1 MTTVDITLRVNGA
14 TCTGSPEARKT
25 LADFLRDDLNLTGT
39 HVGCEHGVCGACTVI
54 VDGRA
59 VRSCL
64 MLAVQ
69 AAGSEVTTIEGLA
82 PDGGLGTL
90 QQAMWDS
97 HSFQCGFCTPGFV
110 MQAAAFLSDHP
121 DAGEQQIREALSGN
135 ICRCTG
141 YQSIIDGV
149 LLAAERTREAL
160 SEGATMTAI
169 AAERYTGASIKRSE
183 DPRILTGAGRY
194 VDDIK
199 LPGMLHAA
207 FVRSP
212 LAHGRVLSVDV
223 SAARTLPGVVAALT
237 GADLETMTVPGPDAL
252 MALLSWAGPTPEFTL
267 LATDKVRF
275 MGDPVAIVI
284 AESRYL
290 AEDGCELVEVEYDDL
305 PPVMNAAFALDP
317 SSPPLFA
324 NLGDNIARPHSRSE
338 FGDVSGTFANAD
350 RIIDF
355 HIDVHRH
362 QNVPMEGRACIAS
375 YDAGLGVMT
384 VYAATQSVHVSRI
397 AVAMR
402 LGMEP
407 DKVRV
412 LAGDIGGS
420 FGLKIGASR
429 EELAVAAAS
438 RLVGQPV
445 KWIEDR
451 GENLTA
457 SGQAREESF
466 DVRAAVSNDGDLLGL
481 DVKMVI
487 DTGSYPGMGAMLP
500 ATIEAMLP
508 GPYKLAALGFESTA
522 VTTNKA
528 CYVAYRGPWASE
540 TFVRERVLDLIAK
553 DAGLDP
559 VEIRLRN
566 VAPRTDPPALMITG
580 RPLAGVT
587 TRESLERIGQLVD
600 FPAFRRRQA
609 EARAQGRFLGIG
621 VATFIEAA
629 PGPRSPE
636 GSSGPMGTESMRLR
650 LEEDGIVALF
660 TGQMPHGQSHQTTLA
675 QIAADEFGVP
685 FEQVRIVVGDTDVV
699 PFGLTG
705 GSRSATMTGGV
716 ALHGARQLKAKVLDF
731 AAHLMEASAQDLLI
745 TDGNVWVRGDPAS
758 AIAVTEVARRAASGQ
773 FGAGV
778 DAELEV
784 EATFD
789 GGEGG
794 WSGGT
799 HCAIVDVDVETG
811 IVKVERYVAV
821 EDCGALINP
830 AVVEGQIRGGI
841 AQGIG
846 AVLLERSAYGEDGS
860 FQSSTFMDYLMPTA
874 CDVPRIEIEHLETVP
889 LDADVN
895 FRGVGEG
902 GMIVAPPTVVNAI
915 EDALSPFGVRIYEQH
930 LPPARILELIAA
942 ADSGR

>member
-1 MTTVDITLRVNGA
+1 
-14 TCTGSPEARKT
+14 
-25 LADFLRDDLNLTGT
+25 
-39 HVGCEHGVCGACTVI
+39 
-54 VDGRA
+54 
-59 VRSCL
+59 
-64 MLAVQ
+64 
-69 AAGSEVTTIEGLA
+69 
-82 PDGGLGTL
+82 
-90 QQAMWDS
+90 
-97 HSFQCGFCTPGFV
+97 
-110 MQAAAFLSDHP
+110 
-121 DAGEQQIREALSGN
+121 
-135 ICRCTG
+135 
-141 YQSIIDGV
+141 
-149 LLAAERTREAL
+149 
-160 SEGATMTAI
+160 MTAI

-183 DPRILTGAGRY
+183 DPRILTGTGRY

-212 LAHGRVLSVDV
+212 MAHARVLSVDV
-223 SAARTLPGVVAALT
+223 SAARELPGVVAAFT
-237 GADLETMTVPGPDAL
+237 GADMEAMTVPGPDAL
-252 MALLSWAGPTPEFTL
+252 MALIGWAGPNPEFTL

-275 MGDPVAIVI
+275 AGDPVALVI

-290 AEDGCELVEVEYDDL
+290 AEDGCELVEVEYDEL
-305 PPVMNAAFALDP
+305 PPVMNASFALDP
-317 SSPPLFA
+317 GSPPLFA
-324 NLGDNIARPHSRSE
+324 NLGDNIARPHARSE
-338 FGDVSGTFANAD
+338 FGDVSATFGNTD
-350 RIIDF
+350 RVFGFRIG
-355 HIDVHRH
+355 VHRH
-362 QNVPMEGRACIAS
+362 QNVPMEGRGCVAS
-375 YDAGLGVMT
+375 YDADLGVMT
-384 VYAATQSVHVSRI
+384 VYAATQGVHVTKI

-402 LGMEP
+402 LGMEQ

-412 LAGDIGGS
+412 VAGDIGGS

-429 EELAVAAAS
+429 EELAVAAAA
-438 RLVGQPV
+438 RAVGQPV
-445 KWIEDR
+445 KWVEDR

-487 DTGSYPGMGAMLP
+487 DTGSYPGMGAMVP
-500 ATIEAMLP
+500 AIVEAMFP

-540 TFVRERVLDLIAK
+540 TFVRERILDLIAK
-553 DAGLDP
+553 DLGLDP
-559 VEIRLRN
+559 LGIRLRN
-566 VAPRTDPPALMITG
+566 AAPRTDPPLAMITG
-580 RPLAGVT
+580 RPLVGVT
-587 TRESLERIGQLVD
+587 TRESLERLAHLVD

-609 EARAQGRFLGIG
+609 EARARGRYLGIG

-629 PGPRSPE
+629 PGPREP
-636 GSSGPMGTESMRLR
+636 GGPSGPLGTGSMRLR
-650 LEEDGIVALF
+650 LTEDGIVALF

-685 FEQVRIVVGDTDVV
+685 FEQVRVVVGDSDVV

-705 GSRSATMTGGV
+705 GSRSATMAGGA

-731 AAHLMEASAQDLLI
+731 ASHLMEASARDLQI
-745 TDGNVWVRGDPAS
+745 TDGRVWVRGDPAS
-758 AIAVTEVARRAASGQ
+758 AIAVGEVARRAASSQ
-773 FGAGV
+773 FGADV
-778 DAELEV
+778 DANLEV
-784 EATFD
+784 EASFD
-789 GGEGG
+789 GGAGG

-811 IVKVERYVAV
+811 LVTVERYVVA

-830 AVVEGQIRGGI
+830 AIVDGQIRGGV

-846 AVLLERSAYGEDGS
+846 AVLLERTAYDEDGNC
-860 FQSSTFMDYLMPTA
+860 QSATFMDYLVPTT
-874 CDVPRIEIEHLETVP
+874 CDVPRIEIEHLETVA

-902 GMIVAPPTVVNAI
+902 GMIVAPPTIVNAI

-942 ADSGR
+942 AGSGQ

>member
-1 MTTVDITLRVNGA
+1 
-14 TCTGSPEARKT
+14 
-25 LADFLRDDLNLTGT
+25 
-39 HVGCEHGVCGACTVI
+39 
-54 VDGRA
+54 
-59 VRSCL
+59 
-64 MLAVQ
+64 
-69 AAGSEVTTIEGLA
+69 
-82 PDGGLGTL
+82 
-90 QQAMWDS
+90 
-97 HSFQCGFCTPGFV
+97 
-110 MQAAAFLSDHP
+110 
-121 DAGEQQIREALSGN
+121 
-135 ICRCTG
+135 
-141 YQSIIDGV
+141 
-149 LLAAERTREAL
+149 
-160 SEGATMTAI
+160 MTAI

-212 LAHGRVLSVDV
+212 MAHARVLSVDV
-223 SAARTLPGVVAALT
+223 SAARALPGVVAVLT
-237 GADLETMTVPGPDAL
+237 GAEVEAMTVPGPDAL
-252 MALLSWAGPTPEFTL
+252 MALVGWAGPTPEFTL
-267 LATDKVRF
+267 LATDKVRLV
-275 MGDPVAIVI
+275 GDPVAVVI
-284 AESRYL
+284 AESRYV
-290 AEDGCELVEVEYDDL
+290 AEDGCELVEVEYDAL
-305 PPVMNAAFALDP
+305 PPVTNASFALDP
-317 SSPPLFA
+317 GSPPLFA
-324 NLGDNIARPHSRSE
+324 NLADNIARPHSRSE
-338 FGDVSGTFANAD
+338 FGDVPATFAKAD
-350 RIIDF
+350 RVF
-355 HIDVHRH
+355 GFRIDVHRH
-362 QNVPMEGRACIAS
+362 QNVPMEGRGCVAS
-375 YDAGLGVMT
+375 YDADLGVMT
-384 VYAATQSVHVSRI
+384 VYAATQSVHVSKI

-402 LGMEP
+402 LGMEQ

-429 EELAVAAAS
+429 EELAAAAAS
-438 RLVGQPV
+438 RALRRPV
-445 KWIEDR
+445 KWVEDR
-451 GENLTA
+451 GENLTT

-466 DVRAAVSNDGDLLGL
+466 DVRAAISNDGDLLGL

-487 DTGSYPGMGAMLP
+487 DTGSYPSLGVTVP
-500 ATIEAMLP
+500 AIVEAMLP

-528 CYVAYRGPWASE
+528 SYVAYRGPWASE
-540 TFVRERVLDLIAK
+540 TFVRERILDLIAK
-553 DAGLDP
+553 DLGLDP

-566 VAPRTDPPALMITG
+566 VAPRTDPPTMMITG
-580 RPLAGVT
+580 RPLVGVT
-587 TRESLERIGQLVD
+587 SKESLERVAQLVD

-609 EARAQGRFLGIG
+609 EARARGRYLGIG

-629 PGPRSPE
+629 PGPRPPE
-636 GSSGPMGTESMRLR
+636 GPSGPLGTESMRLR
-650 LEEDGIVALF
+650 LTEDGIVVLF
-660 TGQMPHGQSHQTTLA
+660 TGQMPHGQSHETTLA

-685 FEQVRIVVGDTDVV
+685 FEQVRVVVGDSDIV

-745 TDGNVWVRGDPAS
+745 SDGNVWVRGDPAS
-758 AIAVTEVARRAASGQ
+758 AIPVSEIAGRAASGS
-773 FGAGV
+773 FGADV
-778 DAELEV
+778 DAVLQV

-799 HCAIVDVDVETG
+799 HCAIVEVDAETG

-830 AVVEGQIRGGI
+830 AVVEGQIRGGV

-846 AVLLERSAYGEDGS
+846 AVLLERSAYGEDGT
-860 FQSSTFMDYLMPTA
+860 FQSATFMDYLMPTA
-874 CDVPRIEIEHLETVP
+874 CDIPRIEIEHLETVP

-930 LPPARILELIAA
+930 LPPARILELIAEG
-942 ADSGR
+942 DPGR

>member
-1 MTTVDITLRVNGA
+1 
-14 TCTGSPEARKT
+14 
-25 LADFLRDDLNLTGT
+25 
-39 HVGCEHGVCGACTVI
+39 
-54 VDGRA
+54 
-59 VRSCL
+59 
-64 MLAVQ
+64 
-69 AAGSEVTTIEGLA
+69 
-82 PDGGLGTL
+82 
-90 QQAMWDS
+90 
-97 HSFQCGFCTPGFV
+97 
-110 MQAAAFLSDHP
+110 
-121 DAGEQQIREALSGN
+121 
-135 ICRCTG
+135 
-141 YQSIIDGV
+141 
-149 LLAAERTREAL
+149 
-160 SEGATMTAI
+160 MTAI

-212 LAHGRVLSVDV
+212 LAHARVLSADA
-223 SAARTLPGVVAALT
+223 SAARALPGVVAVLT
-237 GADLETMTVPGPDAL
+237 GADLESMTVPGPDAL
-252 MALLSWAGPTPEFTL
+252 MALMGWAGPTPEFTL

-275 MGDPVAIVI
+275 VGDPVAVVI
-284 AESRYL
+284 AESRYV
-290 AEDGCELVEVEYDDL
+290 AEDGCDLVEVEYDDL
-305 PPVMNAAFALDP
+305 PPIVKAGFALDP

-324 NLGDNIARPHSRSE
+324 NLGDNIARPHSRTE
-338 FGDVSGTFANAD
+338 FGDVSGTFADAD
-350 RIIDF
+350 RIIDV

-362 QNVPMEGRACIAS
+362 QNVPMEGRGCVAS
-375 YDAGLGVMT
+375 YDADLGVMT

-397 AVAMR
+397 AIATR
-402 LGMEP
+402 LGLEP
-407 DKVRV
+407 DQVRV

-438 RLVGQPV
+438 RLVGRPV
-445 KWIEDR
+445 KWVEDR
-451 GENLTA
+451 SENLTA

-466 DVRAAVSNDGDLLGL
+466 DVRAAVSNDGGLLGL

-487 DTGSYPGMGAMLP
+487 DTGAYPGMGVMVP
-500 ATIEAMLP
+500 DIIQAMLP
-508 GPYKLAALGFESTA
+508 GPYNLGALGFESTA
-522 VTTNKA
+522 AITGKA
-528 CYVAYRGPWASE
+528 SYVAYRGPWASE
-540 TFVRERVLDLIAK
+540 TFVRERVLDLIAN
-553 DAGLDP
+553 DLGLDP

-566 VAPRTDPPALMITG
+566 FAPRTDPPTMMITG

-587 TRESLERIGQLVD
+587 SKESLERIGQLVD

-636 GSSGPMGTESMRLR
+636 GASGPMGLESMRLR

-675 QIAADEFGVP
+675 QIAADEFGVS
-685 FEQVRIVVGDTDVV
+685 FEQVRVVVGDSAVV

-705 GSRSATMTGGV
+705 GSRSATMAGGV

-731 AAHLMEASAQDLLI
+731 AAHLMEVSAQDLLI

-758 AIAVTEVARRAASGQ
+758 VIAVSEVARRSASGQ
-773 FGAGV
+773 FGNDV
-778 DAELEV
+778 DAKLEV

-799 HCAIVDVDVETG
+799 HCAIVEVDVETG

-860 FQSSTFMDYLMPTA
+860 FQSATFMDYLMPTA

-930 LPPARILELIAA
+930 LPPARILELIA
-942 ADSGR
+942 GE

>member
-1 MTTVDITLRVNGA
+1 
-14 TCTGSPEARKT
+14 
-25 LADFLRDDLNLTGT
+25 
-39 HVGCEHGVCGACTVI
+39 
-54 VDGRA
+54 
-59 VRSCL
+59 
-64 MLAVQ
+64 
-69 AAGSEVTTIEGLA
+69 
-82 PDGGLGTL
+82 
-90 QQAMWDS
+90 
-97 HSFQCGFCTPGFV
+97 
-110 MQAAAFLSDHP
+110 
-121 DAGEQQIREALSGN
+121 
-135 ICRCTG
+135 
-141 YQSIIDGV
+141 
-149 LLAAERTREAL
+149 
-160 SEGATMTAI
+160 MTAI

-212 LAHGRVLSVDV
+212 LAHARVLSVDV
-223 SAARTLPGVVAALT
+223 SAARALPGVAAVLT
-237 GADLETMTVPGPDAL
+237 GADLEAMTVPGPDAL
-252 MALLSWAGPTPEFTL
+252 MALMGWAGPTPEFTL

-275 MGDPVAIVI
+275 VGDPVAVVI

-305 PPVMNAAFALDP
+305 PPVTNASFALDP
-317 SSPPLFA
+317 NSPPLFA
-324 NLGDNIARPHSRSE
+324 NLGDNIARPHERSE
-338 FGDVSGTFANAD
+338 FGDVSATFANAD
-350 RIIDF
+350 RVIDSR
-355 HIDVHRH
+355 IDVHRH
-362 QNVPMEGRACIAS
+362 QNVPMEGRGCIAS

-384 VYAATQSVHVSRI
+384 MYAATQSVHVTRI

-402 LGMEP
+402 LGIEH

-438 RLVGQPV
+438 RLVDRPV
-445 KWIEDR
+445 KWVEDR
-451 GENLTA
+451 SENLAA

-481 DVKMVI
+481 EVKMVI
-487 DTGSYPGMGAMLP
+487 DTGAYPGMGAMVP
-500 ATIEAMLP
+500 SIMEAMLP

-522 VTTNKA
+522 AITNKA
-528 CYVAYRGPWASE
+528 SYVAYRGPWASE

-553 DAGLDP
+553 DLGLDP
-559 VEIRLRN
+559 VEIRMRN

-580 RPLAGVT
+580 RPLVGVT
-587 TRESLERIGQLVD
+587 SKESLERVAQLVD

-609 EARAQGRFLGIG
+609 EARAQGRYL
-621 VATFIEAA
+621 
-629 PGPRSPE
+629 
-636 GSSGPMGTESMRLR
+636 
-650 LEEDGIVALF
+650 GIVALF

-758 AIAVTEVARRAASGQ
+758 AIAVSEVARRAASGQ
-773 FGAGV
+773 FGADV
-778 DAELEV
+778 DAKLEV

-799 HCAIVDVDVETG
+799 HGAIVEVDVETG
-811 IVKVERYVAV
+811 IVNVERYVAV

-846 AVLLERSAYGEDGS
+846 AVLLERSAYGEDGN
-860 FQSSTFMDYLMPTA
+860 FQSSTFMDYLVPTA

-942 ADSGR
+942 GS

>member
-1 MTTVDITLRVNGA
+1 
-14 TCTGSPEARKT
+14 
-25 LADFLRDDLNLTGT
+25 
-39 HVGCEHGVCGACTVI
+39 
-54 VDGRA
+54 
-59 VRSCL
+59 
-64 MLAVQ
+64 
-69 AAGSEVTTIEGLA
+69 
-82 PDGGLGTL
+82 
-90 QQAMWDS
+90 
-97 HSFQCGFCTPGFV
+97 
-110 MQAAAFLSDHP
+110 
-121 DAGEQQIREALSGN
+121 
-135 ICRCTG
+135 
-141 YQSIIDGV
+141 
-149 LLAAERTREAL
+149 
-160 SEGATMTAI
+160 MTAI

-212 LAHGRVLSVDV
+212 MAHARVLSVDV
-223 SAARTLPGVVAALT
+223 SAARALPGVVAVLT
-237 GADLETMTVPGPDAL
+237 GAELEAMTVPGPDAL
-252 MALLSWAGPTPEFTL
+252 MALMGWAGPTPEFTL
-267 LATDKVRF
+267 LATDKVRLV
-275 MGDPVAIVI
+275 GDPVAVVV

-305 PPVMNAAFALDP
+305 PPVMDAAFALDP
-317 SSPPLFA
+317 GSPPLFA
-324 NLGDNIARPHSRSE
+324 NLGDNIARLHSRHE
-338 FGDVSGTFANAD
+338 FGDVSATFAQAD
-350 RIIDF
+350 RVADF

-362 QNVPMEGRACIAS
+362 QNVPMEGRGCVAS
-375 YDAGLGVMT
+375 YDADSGVMT
-384 VYAATQSVHVSRI
+384 MHAATQSVHVTRI

-402 LGMEP
+402 LGMEQ

-438 RLVGQPV
+438 RAVGRPV
-445 KWIEDR
+445 KWVEDR

-466 DVRAAVSNDGDLLGL
+466 DVRAAVSSDGDLLGL
-481 DVKMVI
+481 DVKMVV
-487 DTGSYPGMGAMLP
+487 DTGSYPGTGAMVPDLM
-500 ATIEAMLP
+500 EAMLP
-508 GPYKLAALGFESTA
+508 GPYKLAAMGFESIGA
-522 VTTNKA
+522 ITNKA
-528 CYVAYRGPWASE
+528 TYVAYRGPWASE

-553 DAGLDP
+553 DLGLDP
-559 VEIRLRN
+559 VEIRQRN
-566 VAPRTDPPALMITG
+566 VALRTDPPAVMITG
-580 RPLAGVT
+580 RPLVGVT
-587 TRESLERIGQLVD
+587 AKESLERFAQLVD

-609 EARAQGRFLGIG
+609 QARAQGRYLGIG

-636 GSSGPMGTESMRLR
+636 GPSGPLDLESMRLQ
-650 LEEDGIVALF
+650 LTEDGIVVLF

-685 FEQVRIVVGDTDVV
+685 FEQVRVVVGDSAVV

-731 AAHLMEASAQDLLI
+731 AADLMEVSAQDLLI

-758 AIAVTEVARRAASGQ
+758 AISVTEVAQRAAAVTGPSGD
-773 FGAGV
+773 GA
-778 DAELEV
+778 AELEV
-784 EATFD
+784 EATYD

-799 HCAIVDVDVETG
+799 HCAIVDVDAETG

-830 AVVEGQIRGGI
+830 AVVEGQIRGGV

-846 AVLLERSAYGEDGS
+846 AVLLERSAYGEDGT
-860 FQSSTFMDYLMPTA
+860 FQSATFMDYLMPTA

-930 LPPARILELIAA
+930 LPPARILELIAE
-942 ADSGR
+942 ADPGGERR

>member
-1 MTTVDITLRVNGA
+1 
-14 TCTGSPEARKT
+14 
-25 LADFLRDDLNLTGT
+25 
-39 HVGCEHGVCGACTVI
+39 
-54 VDGRA
+54 
-59 VRSCL
+59 
-64 MLAVQ
+64 
-69 AAGSEVTTIEGLA
+69 
-82 PDGGLGTL
+82 
-90 QQAMWDS
+90 
-97 HSFQCGFCTPGFV
+97 
-110 MQAAAFLSDHP
+110 
-121 DAGEQQIREALSGN
+121 
-135 ICRCTG
+135 
-141 YQSIIDGV
+141 
-149 LLAAERTREAL
+149 
-160 SEGATMTAI
+160 MTAI

-183 DPRILTGAGRY
+183 DPRILTGTGRY

-212 LAHGRVLSVDV
+212 MAHARVLSVDV
-223 SAARTLPGVVAALT
+223 SAARALPGVVAVLT
-237 GADLETMTVPGPDAL
+237 GAELEAITVPGPDAL
-252 MALLSWAGPTPEFTL
+252 TAMIGGGWPTPEFTL

-275 MGDPVAIVI
+275 VGDPVAIVV

-290 AEDGCELVEVEYDDL
+290 AEDGCELVEVDYDDL
-305 PPVMNAAFALDP
+305 PAVVSAAFALDP
-317 SSPPLFA
+317 ESPPLFA
-324 NLGDNIARPHSRSE
+324 NLGDNIARPGSRNE
-338 FGDVSGTFANAD
+338 FGDVAGTFATAD
-350 RIIDF
+350 RVVGF

-362 QNVPMEGRACIAS
+362 QNVPMEGRGCVAS
-375 YDAGLGVMT
+375 YDAGTGIMT
-384 VYAATQSVHVSRI
+384 VYAATQGVHVTKMGI
-397 AVAMR
+397 VAR

-407 DKVRV
+407 GQVRV

-429 EELAVAAAS
+429 EELAAAAAS
-438 RLVGQPV
+438 RYLERPV
-445 KWIEDR
+445 KWVEDR

-466 DVRAAVSNDGDLLGL
+466 DVRAAVSDDGDLLGL
-481 DVKMVI
+481 DVQMVI
-487 DTGSYPGMGAMLP
+487 DTGAYPGMGTMVP
-500 ATIEAMLP
+500 AIMEAMLP
-508 GPYKLAALGFESTA
+508 GPYKLAAVGFESTG
-522 VTTNKA
+522 VITNKA
-528 CYVAYRGPWASE
+528 SYVAYRGPWASE
-540 TFVRERVLDLIAK
+540 TFVRERVLNLIAA
-553 DAGLDP
+553 DLGLDP
-559 VEIRLRN
+559 VQIRLRN
-566 VAPRTDPPALMITG
+566 LAPRTDPPAMMITG
-580 RPLAGVT
+580 RPLVGVT
-587 TRESLERIGQLVD
+587 SRESLERITELVD

-609 EARAQGRFLGIG
+609 QARARGRYLGIG

-636 GSSGPMGTESMRLR
+636 GASGPMGLESMRLR
-650 LEEDGIVALF
+650 LEADGIVALF
-660 TGQMPHGQSHQTTLA
+660 TGQMPHGQGHQTTLA

-685 FEQVRIVVGDTDVV
+685 FEQVRVVVGDSDVV

-705 GSRSATMTGGV
+705 GSRSAAMTGGV
-716 ALHGARQLKAKVLDF
+716 TLHGARQLKAKVLDF

-745 TDGNVWVRGDPAS
+745 TDGDVWVRGDPAS
-758 AIAVTEVARRAASGQ
+758 AIAVSEVARRAASGH
-773 FGAGV
+773 FGADV
-778 DAELEV
+778 DTRLEV

-799 HCAIVDVDVETG
+799 HCAIVEVDAETG
-811 IVKVERYVAV
+811 IVTVERYVAA

-860 FQSSTFMDYLMPTA
+860 FQSATFMDYLMPTS
-874 CDVPRIEIEHLETVP
+874 CDVPRIEIEHLQTVP

-942 ADSGR
+942 AEPAAE